1 MTPHE
6 RADEL
11 IRLAKMQRCILTR
24 AKINNH
30 LKALQDQ
37 LDPGWTDPELAAK
50 IKEFLDI
57 WTGVK
62 MKREIT

>member
-1 MTPHE
+1 M
-6 RADEL
+6 R
-11 IRLAKMQRCILTR
+11 QCGLTR
-24 AKINNH
+24 QQISVH
-30 LKALQDQ
+30 LSALEEQ